1 MITYVQTSSD
11 IEDASRI
18 FCASSIRSLAA
29 GSAVSVL
36 EATRLASA
44 FGSLELAK
52 APRVRDVLEN
62 VRELLLKHRPNEY
75 VYKSVLLEKLVCK
88 SFRPHTVAVFNELRV
103 AKSRADL
110 VLVRELGTVYEVK
123 TGLDDLSKAE
133 KQIADYYSCFTH
145 VNFVLDKRHIERAM
159 DEFRPSVGVLS
170 INRRQGL
177 TVHRPSSE
185 NSSDLSNIAMFNSM
199 LRAEYS
205 KLLSRS
211 GESTDLQDHSA
222 VLEAI
227 AGMDPVSVHKHYMK
241 SLRLRGLSRPRL
253 KDIPK
258 LPSALLPAAYH
269 YKMTMKE
276 WESLVKVL
284 DTDVTNVIERAS

>member
-1 MITYVQTSSD
+1 MINCVQTSSD

-36 EATRLASA
+36 EAARLASA
-44 FGSLELAK
+44 LGSLELAK

-62 VRELLLKHRPNEY
+62 IRALLLKYRPNEY

-88 SFRPHTVAVFNELRV
+88 SYRPHTVAVFNELRV

-110 VLVRELGTVYEVK
+110 VLVRELGAVYEVK

-159 DEFRPSVGVLS
+159 DEFKPSVGVFS

-177 TVHRPSSE
+177 TIHRPSSE
-185 NSSDLSNIAMFNSM
+185 HASDLSNISMFNSM

-205 KLLSRS
+205 QLLSRNA
-211 GESTDLQDHSA
+211 GSTDLQDHSA
-222 VLEAI
+222 VLKAM
-227 AGMDPVSVHKHYMK
+227 AGMDPASVHKHYMK
-241 SLRLRGLSRPRL
+241 SLRVRGLSRPRL
-253 KDIPK
+253 KDISK